1 MWLLHGHVHEKWR
14 QQGRMVNVGVDVWD
28 FTPIAED
35 VITGRMDATPGASS
49 CIPGPRDDPER
60 GVGVVGVTTF
70 S

>member
-28 FTPIAED
+28 FTPVAED

-49 CIPGPRDDPER
+49 
-60 GVGVVGVTTF
+60 
-70 S
+70 